1 MSSTTTAMD
10 KDKVIITVSNMSEKQ
25 TFEWPILH
33 RTEKAI
39 QVSTVGG
46 VVWLPLWQW
55 RDVNTT
61 IQTDDSSMT
70 RYRDEFLKKLAVSTT
85 RDSVKVTRSGKG
97 ATLKSG
103 KFKVKVIRKAS
114 DSAFDVE
121 PGSSEVVERCFTL
134 PVSQI
139 FSEDGEL
146 RAPIW
151 LFKNHLEKNERLV
164 SEKWDGIDVIAKQ
177 IDDVFVSLKQQ
188 TLEHNEKRRAEAKA
202 RLEATKARQLAYKN
216 K

>member
-1 MSSTTTAMD
+1 MSSTTTAGMD
-10 KDKVIITVSNMSEKQ
+10 KDKVIITVSNMGEKQ

-61 IQTDDSSMT
+61 IRTDDSLMT
-70 RYRDEFLKKLAVSTT
+70 KFRDEFLKKLAAATT
-85 RDSVKVTRSGKG
+85 RDSVTVKRSGKG
-97 ATLKSG
+97 TTLKSG
-103 KFKVKVIRKAS
+103 KFKVKVIRKAC
-114 DSAFDVE
+114 DPTLDVE
-121 PGSSEVVERCFTL
+121 LWSSEVVERCFTL

-139 FSEDGEL
+139 FSEDGES

-164 SEKWDGIDVIAKQ
+164 SEKWDGIDAIAKQ

-188 TLEHNEKRRAEAKA
+188 TLEKRRAEAKA
-202 RLEATKARQLAYKN
+202 RLEATKARHLAYTN